1 MHMQHRQQPFTY
13 LPVVT
18 INTAHE
24 SEGTTTNHEQFQDVT
39 ETPATDQSPTEL
51 PPSQSSKSNEEL
63 TLQSP
68 GTNEQPEEQQDERP
82 TELASQP
89 PATNEEPTPQSKD
102 SGEQAEEPT
111 PPPDTSEQPTELT
124 PQPMGEQADE
134 PTPPPDTSEQPTELT
149 PQPVSEQADEP
160 TPPPDI
166 SEQPTELT
174 PQPVSEQADEPTPP
188 PDTSEQP
195 TELTPQPMGEQADE
209 PTPPPDTSEQPTE
222 LTLQSVGEQAE
233 KPTVDQADEPPS
245 PSACIDGESCKED
258 NQKPATG
265 QYLHHNICPPQSS
278 GEEFTSNTSEKLSN
292 SVLIVNGLS
301 SLGARVAFALAKST
315 QWEVLSIASSHN
327 RLCGDK
333 LIWYRKDQLRE
344 KGICSIFV
352 DWSQSSEIGVLFK
365 ARRPSHVIVVPPNV
379 GGGGSEYT
387 LNGANWGA
395 ALHDFVTLVETVR
408 TVSPNTRMTLVS
420 VSKSVRNELE
430 VVAAGGKD
438 ISLLET
444 LVGAFELTLSTYH
457 TLYQIPFSVVR
468 LRNLHGPWTHDGL
481 NSDSA
486 NPEGCFIDDVVA
498 IIHSALSL
506 NSKCVVLDFGSCDHE
521 SNQDALEVLGLAHLT
536 SPAKARAV
544 TESWKSEYLARRRSR
559 LVLTSYFTGHGFH
572 TAPDRFQKLQDW
584 LKSVT
589 RHRLEA
595 VVLHNGLGDEFMAR
609 CNKYYSNLQFES
621 VYLPFDYKRN
631 SSCRQSVIA
640 LADYLERRPDVESV
654 VVMDLDR
661 SMKRNVFPLMEAM
674 GDWLYS
680 DLDMMPFYEILAET
694 PDAESGEEGSV
705 VLTNSLVVGGSR
717 HMVLAMLNKMAD
729 CLRSSQSTAAL
740 NCLMDEN
747 FVRHSVMGWPLSVS
761 V

>member
-1 MHMQHRQQPFTY
+1 MHMQHRQQLFTC

-18 INTAHE
+18 INIAHE
-24 SEGTTTNHEQFQDVT
+24 SEGATTNHEQFQDVT
-39 ETPATDQSPTEL
+39 ETPATDQSPTDEL
-51 PPSQSSKSNEEL
+51 PPSQYE
-63 TLQSP
+63 QSP
-68 GTNEQPEEQQDERP
+68 GTNEQHDERP
-82 TELASQP
+82 TEPALQP
-89 PATNEEPTPQSKD
+89 PATSEEPTPQSTD

-124 PQPMGEQADE
+124 LQSLGEQE
-134 PTPPPDTSEQPTELT
+134 EES
-149 PQPVSEQADEP
+149 
-160 TPPPDI
+160 
-166 SEQPTELT
+166 
-174 PQPVSEQADEPTPP
+174 
-188 PDTSEQP
+188 
-195 TELTPQPMGEQADE
+195 
-209 PTPPPDTSEQPTE
+209 
-222 LTLQSVGEQAE
+222 
-233 KPTVDQADEPPS
+233 TVDQADEPPS
-245 PSACIDGESCKED
+245 PPACIDGQSCKED
-258 NQKPATG
+258 NQEPATD
-265 QYLHHNICPPQSS
+265 QYLHHNICPPQSL
-278 GEEFTSNTSEKLSN
+278 GEEFTSNATEELSN

-301 SLGARVAFALAKST
+301 SLGARVAFAIAKST
-315 QWEVLSIASSHN
+315 QWEVLSIASSHD

-344 KGICSIFV
+344 EGIRSIFV

-457 TLYQIPFSVVR
+457 TLYEIPFSVVR
-468 LRNLHGPWTHDGL
+468 LRNLHGPWTHNGL

-544 TESWKSEYLARRRSR
+544 TESWRSEYLARKRSR

-572 TAPDRFQKLQDW
+572 TAPDRFQKLQGW
-584 LKSVT
+584 LESAT

-595 VVLHNGLGDEFMAR
+595 VVLHNGLGDEFMAL
-609 CNKYYSNLQFES
+609 CNKYYPNLQFES
-621 VYLPFDYKRN
+621 VYLPFDYQRN

-661 SMKRNVFPLMEAM
+661 SMKRNVFTVMEAM

-694 PDAESGEEGSV
+694 PDAESREKGSV
-705 VLTNSLVVGGSR
+705 ILTNSLVVGGSR

-729 CLRSSQSTAAL
+729 CLQSSQSTAAL

-747 FVRHSVMGWPLSVS
+747 FVQHSVMGWPLSVS